1 MGTGQTLLTIG
12 AVMLLGAIILTTSR
26 SLVDNNEVLLR
37 NNLELEEV
45 SLATSVIEEAQEKA
59 FDETT
64 ILQTDTSLSQLT
76 PVSLLGQ
83 ENNDPTD
90 TDDFDDY
97 NGLNGQGLLQVDT
110 MNTNQVYYDSTR
122 VYYVA
127 LGNLNDTSSTPTWN
141 KKLDVW
147 VWCKDAPG
155 DTVKM
160 STIYSY
166 WWFR

>member
-12 AVMLLGAIILTTSR
+12 AVMLLGTIILTTSR
-26 SLVDNNEVLLR
+26 SLVDNNEVLLK
-37 NNLELEEV
+37 NNLQLEEV

-64 ILQTDTSLSQLT
+64 ILQTDSSLSQLT
-76 PVSLLGQ
+76 PPLSLGQ

-90 TDDFDDY
+90 TNDFDDY
-97 NGLNGQGLLQVDT
+97 NGLNGMGLVQADT
-110 MNTNQVYYDSTR
+110 MNTGLIYYDSTR
-122 VYYVA
+122 VCYVA
-127 LGNLNDTSSTPTWN
+127 LGNLDGTSSTATWN
-141 KKLDVW
+141 KRLDVW
-147 VWCKDAPG
+147 VWSKDDPG